1 LAWIRA
7 VVETTGVAI
16 VCVSYSVFVFHRGLD
31 SPFVYIWVGTA
42 VLLGAA
48 AMLSRGGVAF
58 KAVLFNLAVLVMAM
72 GIAEAYF
79 GGWLPWGPRGI
90 PASALTREGEFFG
103 RIGGGYFRPDEVR
116 GYAAEANVKAH
127 ERVRT
132 DHRLLRD
139 IVYTTDAN
147 GLRVAPHDM
156 EPTAATSAV
165 AYENVVF
172 FGCSVTVGEGVGD
185 REAMPWA
192 FETLS
197 RGKYRASNLGFHG
210 YGPHQ
215 MLRILE
221 TGLIDRLVAGRPPA
235 KAVYQGLIEHIERS
249 AGNYPAISW
258 GPSAPRYVLRPDGTP
273 AFYGPFYTGYG
284 SAVLSV
290 LNQSHVFPLVAP
302 FALGWRRTA
311 GDIDLYVAIVKRSK
325 ELFRARY
332 GGQFVVV
339 MWGAYDRDY
348 PAVVERLRQSGI
360 RVLEVH
366 TIIPDVYSADWKYK
380 LKGDEHP
387 NPTAHALIAKFLLAE
402 L

>member
-1 LAWIRA
+1 
-7 VVETTGVAI
+7 VVETAGVAI

-31 SPFVYIWVGTA
+31 SPFVYIWIGTTL
-42 VLLGAA
+42 LLGAA
-48 AMLSRGGVAF
+48 VMLSRGGPAF
-58 KAVLFNLAVLVMAM
+58 KAALFNLAVLVMAL
-72 GIAEAYF
+72 GIAEAYL

-90 PASALTREGEFFG
+90 PTPTLTREREFFG

-127 ERVRT
+127 ERVRAD
-132 DHRLLRD
+132 DHLLRD

-147 GLRVAPHDM
+147 GLRVAPHDI
-156 EPTAATSAV
+156 EPTLATSSE

-172 FGCSVTVGEGVGD
+172 FGCSVTVGEGVDD
-185 REAMPWA
+185 RETMPWA
-192 FETLS
+192 FEALS

-215 MLRILE
+215 MLRMLE
-221 TGLIDRLVAGRPPA
+221 TGLIDRLLAGHPPG

-258 GPSAPRYVLRPDGTP
+258 GPSAPRYVLRADGTP
-273 AFYGPFYTGYG
+273 AYSGPFYTGYG
-284 SAVLSV
+284 SAVLSA
-290 LNQSHVFPLVAP
+290 LNRSHLFPVVAP
-302 FALGWRRTA
+302 FAMGWRRTA
-311 GDIDLYVAIVKRSK
+311 RDIDLYVAIVKRSK
-325 ELFRARY
+325 ELFAARY
-332 GGQFVVV
+332 GGQLVVV

-348 PAVVERLRQSGI
+348 ATVVERLRRSDI

-366 TIIPDVYSADWKYK
+366 TIIPDIYSADWKYK
-380 LKGDEHP
+380 LQGDEHP
-387 NPTAHALIAKFLLAE
+387 NPTAHALLAKFLLAE

>member
-1 LAWIRA
+1 M
-7 VVETTGVAI
+7 VETAGVAI

-31 SPFVYIWVGTA
+31 SPFVYIWIGTTL
-42 VLLGAA
+42 LLGAA
-48 AMLSRGGVAF
+48 VMLSRGGLAF
-58 KAVLFNLAVLVMAM
+58 KAALFNLAVLVMAL
-72 GIAEAYF
+72 GIAEAYL

-90 PASALTREGEFFG
+90 PTPTLTREGEFFG

-127 ERVRT
+127 ERVRAD
-132 DHRLLRD
+132 DHLLRD

-147 GLRVAPHDM
+147 GLRVAPHDI
-156 EPTAATSAV
+156 EPTLATSSE

-172 FGCSVTVGEGVGD
+172 FGCSVTVGEGVDD
-185 REAMPWA
+185 RETMPWA
-192 FETLS
+192 FEALS

-215 MLRILE
+215 MLRMLE
-221 TGLIDRLVAGRPPA
+221 TGLIDRLLAGHPPG

-258 GPSAPRYVLRPDGTP
+258 GPSAPRYVLRADGTP
-273 AFYGPFYTGYG
+273 AYSGPFYTGYG
-284 SAVLSV
+284 SAVLSA
-290 LNQSHVFPLVAP
+290 LNRSHVFPVVAP
-302 FALGWRRTA
+302 FAMGWRRTA
-311 GDIDLYVAIVKRSK
+311 RDIDLYVAIVKRSQ
-325 ELFRARY
+325 ELFAARY

-348 PAVVERLRQSGI
+348 ATVVERLRRSDI

-366 TIIPDVYSADWKYK
+366 TIIPDIYSADWKYK
-380 LKGDEHP
+380 LQGDEHP
-387 NPTAHALIAKFLLAE
+387 NPTAHALLAKFLLAE

>member
-1 LAWIRA
+1 MAWTRV
-7 VVETTGVAI
+7 VVETAGVAI
-16 VCVSYSVFVFHRGLD
+16 VCVTYSFFVFHRSLD
-31 SPFVYIWVGTA
+31 SPFVYIWIGTA

-48 AMLSRGGVAF
+48 MMLSRGGRAF
-58 KAVLFNLAVLVMAM
+58 KAALFNLAVLVMAM
-72 GIAEAYF
+72 GIAEAYL
-79 GGWLPWGPRGI
+79 GGWLPRGPRGI
-90 PASALTREGEFFG
+90 PTPVLTREGEFFG

-127 ERVRT
+127 ERVRAD
-132 DHRLLRD
+132 DHLLRD
-139 IVYTTDAN
+139 IVYTTDVN
-147 GLRVAPHDM
+147 GLRVAPHDV
-156 EPTAATSAV
+156 EPTPATSAM

-172 FGCSVTVGEGVGD
+172 FGCSVTVGEGVDD
-185 REAMPWA
+185 RETMPWA
-192 FETLS
+192 FEALS

-221 TGLIDRLVAGRPPA
+221 TGLIERLLAGRPPA

-258 GPSAPRYVLRPDGTP
+258 GPSAPRYVLRADGTP
-273 AFYGPFYTGYG
+273 AYSGPFYTAYG
-284 SAVLSV
+284 SAVLSA
-290 LNQSHVFPLVAP
+290 LNQSHVFPVVAP
-302 FALGWRRTA
+302 FAMGWRRTPS
-311 GDIDLYVAIVKRSK
+311 DIDLYVAIVKRSK
-325 ELFRARY
+325 ELFAARY

-348 PAVVERLRQSGI
+348 AIVVERLRRSDI
-360 RVLEVH
+360 RVFEVH
-366 TIIPDVYSADWKYK
+366 TIIPDIYSADWKYK

-387 NPTAHALIAKFLLAE
+387 NPTAHALLAKFLLAE

>member
-1 LAWIRA
+1 M
-7 VVETTGVAI
+7 ETAGLVM
-16 VCVSYSVFVFHRGLD
+16 VLVSYSVFVFHHGLD
-31 SPFVYIWVGTA
+31 SPFVYIWAGAA

-48 AMLSRGGVAF
+48 ATLSRGGVAF
-58 KAVLFNLAVLVMAM
+58 KATLFNLAVLVMAL

-79 GGWLPWGPRGI
+79 GGWLPWPPRGI
-90 PASALTREGEFFG
+90 AAPTLTREGEFFG
-103 RIGGGYFRPDEVR
+103 RIGGGYFRLDEVR

-127 ERVRT
+127 ERVQT

-147 GLRVAPHDM
+147 GLRVAPHDL
-156 EPTAATSAV
+156 EATPPTSAG

-172 FGCSVTVGEGVGD
+172 FGCSVTVGEGVDD
-185 REAMPWA
+185 REAMPWR

-197 RGKYRASNLGFHG
+197 RGKYRTFNLGFHG

-221 TGLIDRLVAGRPPA
+221 TGLIDRLVAGRPPS

-273 AFYGPFYTGYG
+273 TYSGPFYTGYG
-284 SAVLSV
+284 SAIFSA
-290 LNQSHVFPLVAP
+290 LNQSHVFPVVAP
-302 FALGWRRTA
+302 FAIGWQRTA
-311 GDIDLYVAIVKRSK
+311 RDIDLYVAIVKRSRD
-325 ELFRARY
+325 LFRARY
-332 GGQFVVV
+332 GGQLVVV

-348 PAVVERLRQSGI
+348 AAVVERLRQSGI

-366 TIIPDVYSADWKYK
+366 TMISDIYSADWKYK
-380 LKGDEHP
+380 LEGDEHP

>member
-1 LAWIRA
+1 MAWTRA
-7 VVETTGVAI
+7 VVETAGVAI
-16 VCVSYSVFVFHRGLD
+16 VCVSCSVFVVHRGLD
-31 SPFVYIWVGTA
+31 SPFVYIWIGTTL
-42 VLLGAA
+42 LLGAA
-48 AMLSRGGVAF
+48 VMLSRGGLAF
-58 KAVLFNLAVLVMAM
+58 KAALFNLAVLVMAL
-72 GIAEAYF
+72 GIAEAYL

-90 PASALTREGEFFG
+90 PTPTLTREGEFFG

-127 ERVRT
+127 ERVRAD
-132 DHRLLRD
+132 DHLLRD

-147 GLRVAPHDM
+147 GLRVAPHDI
-156 EPTAATSAV
+156 EPTLATSSG

-172 FGCSVTVGEGVGD
+172 FGCSVTVGEGVDD
-185 REAMPWA
+185 RETMPWA
-192 FETLS
+192 FEALS

-215 MLRILE
+215 MLRMLE
-221 TGLIDRLVAGRPPA
+221 TGLIDRLLAGHPPG

-258 GPSAPRYVLRPDGTP
+258 GPSAPRYVLRADGTP
-273 AFYGPFYTGYG
+273 VYSGPFYTGYG
-284 SAVLSV
+284 SAVLSA
-290 LNQSHVFPLVAP
+290 LNRSHLFPVVAP
-302 FALGWRRTA
+302 FAMGWRRTA
-311 GDIDLYVAIVKRSK
+311 RDIDLYVAIVKRSQ
-325 ELFRARY
+325 ELFAARY

-348 PAVVERLRQSGI
+348 ATVVERLRRSDI

-366 TIIPDVYSADWKYK
+366 TIIPDIYSADWKYK

-387 NPTAHALIAKFLLAE
+387 NPTAHALLAKFLLAE